1 MQAKKTVAKEQAI
14 SRQLRQELIA
24 AKHQVSQ
31 VCCAFELCVESLLM
45 QECI

>member
-1 MQAKKTVAKEQAI
+1 MQAKKTLAKEQAV
-14 SRQLRQELIA
+14 SRQLRQELNA

-31 VCCAFELCVESLLM
+31 VCCAFVLCVNSLLM